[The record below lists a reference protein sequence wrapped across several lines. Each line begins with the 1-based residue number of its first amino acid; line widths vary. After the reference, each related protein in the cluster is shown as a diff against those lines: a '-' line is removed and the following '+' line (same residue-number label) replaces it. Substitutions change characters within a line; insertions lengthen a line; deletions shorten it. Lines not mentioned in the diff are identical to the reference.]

1 LPETLLLVPLPE
13 RCRECLIVPGNRR
26 EGGIGNTL
34 RQQGWGCA
42 QETVPP
48 LNMVVQTEKGG
59 VRCQRI
65 QCQTEAAQ
73 FYAGRVDIDPIQAV
87 TCDIIEGLPHDLR
100 GRRLMTGTRHRQ
112 PLGKTLGSGPEKC
125 PAPTHRIAYF

>member
-1 LPETLLLVPLPE
+1 LPETLLLVPLPQRCCE
-13 RCRECLIVPGNRR
+13 RLVVPGDGR
-26 EGGIGNTL
+26 EGGIGNAL
-34 RQQGWGCA
+34 SQQGWGHA
-42 QETVPP
+42 QETVSP
-48 LNMVVQTEKGG
+48 LDMVVQTEEGG

-65 QCQTEAAQ
+65 QRQTETAQ

-87 TCDIIEGLPHDLR
+87 TRDIIEGLPHDFR

-125 PAPTHRIAYF
+125 PVPTRWIAYF